1 MPVYYRDETRLNK
14 MKEQKEKE
22 RWKIRQDLTGVRLNY
37 MPAYGPDPKLDSL
50 SSRGMNIALS
60 HEWEMA
66 PGRGGTP
73 MGNYEFN
80 RIING
85 AVCALRRCR
94 WRRPRGYVHVHQEDN
109 SDPFSSE
116 RFNSLRIRNVQRFS
130 LSTDT
135 TRYIT
140 NAVRM

>member
-1 MPVYYRDETRLNK
+1 
-14 MKEQKEKE
+14 
-22 RWKIRQDLTGVRLNY
+22 

-94 WRRPRGYVHVHQEDN
+94 WRRPRGPRATYTYTRKIIRILFPR
-109 SDPFSSE
+109 SGLIPFE
-116 RFNSLRIRNVQRFS
+116 FETFNVS
-130 LSTDT
+130 LSTLGISRT
-135 TRYIT
+135 SNRRACT
-140 NAVRM
+140 NVMHEKYSKEVNWFGKLL

>member
-1 MPVYYRDETRLNK
+1 
-14 MKEQKEKE
+14 
-22 RWKIRQDLTGVRLNY
+22 

-66 PGRGGTP
+66 PGRGETP

-94 WRRPRGYVHVHQEDN
+94 WRRPRGPRCYIQR
-109 SDPFSSE
+109 STTYTRKIIRILFPRSGLIPFETFLSRALGIS
-116 RFNSLRIRNVQRFS
+116 RTSNRRTRNVTHEKYGEEVNWFGK
-130 LSTDT
+130 LL
-135 TRYIT
+135 
-140 NAVRM
+140 

>member
-1 MPVYYRDETRLNK
+1 
-14 MKEQKEKE
+14 
-22 RWKIRQDLTGVRLNY
+22 

-94 WRRPRGYVHVHQEDN
+94 WRRPRGPRAMYTYIRKIIRILFPR
-109 SDPFSSE
+109 SGLIPFE
-116 RFNSLRIRNVQRFS
+116 FETFNVS
-130 LSTDT
+130 LSTLGISRT
-135 TRYIT
+135 SNRRTCT
-140 NAVRM
+140 NVMHEKYGKEVNWFGKLL